1 MRERLR
7 WHRPAAVLR
16 TSGRSSAKSGPA
28 PLFETSET
36 SRDLLLGAGARE
48 QLIDQPIRQQPLDL
62 LGELGCLRSAR
73 SAGASL
79 RSPYGLAPQ
88 HGGSPTLHANNTHQ
102 LSQQVD
108 R

>member
-62 LGELGCLRSAR
+62 LGELGCLSSAR

-79 RSPYGLAPQ
+79 RSP
-88 HGGSPTLHANNTHQ
+88 
-102 LSQQVD
+102 
-108 R
+108 